1 MNTNSIVTSAKPVT
15 GFAGTR
21 FALPSKDST
30 VPKNGY
36 EAFLPT
42 LPSAGATLQQI
53 GYVRPS
59 TPCDQPISR
68 SWANNILD
76 RRRAGER
83 VSDVLVCRALVIT
96 GDA

>member
-1 MNTNSIVTSAKPVT
+1 MNTSATVMSAKSAN
-15 GFAGTR
+15 GIAGIESGLLSR
-21 FALPSKDST
+21 DSS
-30 VPKNGY
+30 VPKSGY

-42 LPSAGATLQQI
+42 SQRSAVPRRQI
-53 GYVRPS
+53 ACVRPS
-59 TPCDQPISR
+59 TPCEPPISR
-68 SWANNILD
+68 AWANNILD

>member
-21 FALPSKDST
+21 FALLSKDSM
-30 VPKNGY
+30 VPKNGC
-36 EAFLPT
+36 EAFLT
-42 LPSAGATLQQI
+42 TSASAGATLQQTAC
-53 GYVRPS
+53 VRPS

-68 SWANNILD
+68 AWANNILD